1 MVHRV
6 SKECHQYDTYRI
18 ELEKGSK
25 NMLSEETLIAVAIVT
40 WKSNLERAN
49 KLFGGLDES
58 ALENQVAP
66 GRNRL
71 VYLWGHLA
79 STHDRMLQLLGIAER
94 VHPEFDAVFLSS
106 PDGASTLPPIDV
118 MREWWAQVNH
128 LLDAGLHDLT
138 LNDWVARHTAVSE
151 EDFAKEPLRNRFSIL
166 ITRTN
171 HLAYHVGQAVLAT
184 K

>member
-1 MVHRV
+1 
-6 SKECHQYDTYRI
+6 
-18 ELEKGSK
+18 
-25 NMLSEETLIAVAIVT
+25 MLNEESLVPVAIAT
-40 WKSNLERAN
+40 WKSNLGRAN

-58 ALENQVAP
+58 ALEKQVAP
-66 GRNRL
+66 DRNRL

-94 VHPEFDAVFLSS
+94 VHPEFDAIFLSS
-106 PDGASTLPPIDV
+106 PDGASTLPPVDV
-118 MREWWAQVNH
+118 MREWWAQVNRR
-128 LLDAGLHDLT
+128 LEAGLRELT

-151 EDFAKEPLRNRFSIL
+151 EDFTKEPLRNRFSIL

-171 HLAYHVGQAVLAT
+171 HLAYHVGQATLAT

>member
-1 MVHRV
+1 
-6 SKECHQYDTYRI
+6 
-18 ELEKGSK
+18 
-25 NMLSEETLIAVAIVT
+25 MLNEESLVPVAIAT
-40 WKSNLERAN
+40 WKSNLGRAN

-58 ALENQVAP
+58 ALEKQVAP
-66 GRNRL
+66 DRNRL

-94 VHPEFDAVFLSS
+94 VHPEFYAIFLTSS
-106 PDGASTLPPIDV
+106 DGASTLPPIDEL
-118 MREWWAQVNH
+118 REWWAQVNRR
-128 LLDAGLHDLT
+128 LEAGLRELT

-171 HLAYHVGQAVLAT
+171 HLTYHVGQAVLAA

>member
-1 MVHRV
+1 MDTIHIV
-6 SKECHQYDTYRI
+6 SHEGKRGE
-18 ELEKGSK
+18 
-25 NMLSEETLIAVAIVT
+25 NMLNEEILVAVAMGT

-58 ALENQVAP
+58 ELEKQVAP

-94 VHPEFDAVFLSS
+94 VHPEFDTVFLSS
-106 PDGASTLPPIDV
+106 PDRASTLPPVDV
-118 MREWWAQVNH
+118 MRAWWAEVNQR
-128 LLDAGLHDLT
+128 LDAGLRELK
-138 LNDWVARHTAVSE
+138 LNDWLARHTAVSE
-151 EDFAKEPLRNRFSIL
+151 EDFANEPLRNRFSIL

-171 HLAYHVGQAVLAT
+171 HLAYHIGQATLAT

>member
-1 MVHRV
+1 
-6 SKECHQYDTYRI
+6 
-18 ELEKGSK
+18 
-25 NMLSEETLIAVAIVT
+25 
-40 WKSNLERAN
+40 
-49 KLFGGLDES
+49 
-58 ALENQVAP
+58 
-66 GRNRL
+66 
-71 VYLWGHLA
+71 
-79 STHDRMLQLLGIAER
+79 MLQLLGIAER
-94 VHPEFDAVFLSS
+94 VHPELDAVFLSS

-118 MREWWAQVNH
+118 MREWWAQVNQR
-128 LLDAGLHDLT
+128 LDAGLHDLT

>member
-1 MVHRV
+1 
-6 SKECHQYDTYRI
+6 
-18 ELEKGSK
+18 
-25 NMLSEETLIAVAIVT
+25 MLNEETLVAVAIAT

-58 ALENQVAP
+58 ALEKQVAP

-106 PDGASTLPPIDV
+106 PDRVSTLPPVDV
-118 MREWWAQVNH
+118 MRAWWAEVNRR
-128 LLDAGLHDLT
+128 LDAGLHELT

-151 EDFAKEPLRNRFSIL
+151 EDFANEPLRNRFSIL

>member
-1 MVHRV
+1 
-6 SKECHQYDTYRI
+6 
-18 ELEKGSK
+18 
-25 NMLSEETLIAVAIVT
+25 MLNEETLAAVAIAT
-40 WKSNLERAN
+40 WKNNLEKAN

-58 ALENQVAP
+58 VLEKQVAP

-94 VHPEFDAVFLSS
+94 VHPEFDAIFLTS
-106 PDGASTLPPIDV
+106 PDGASTLPPVDV
-118 MREWWAQVNH
+118 MRKWWAEVNRR
-128 LLDAGLHDLT
+128 LDASLRELKS
-138 LNDWVARHTAVSE
+138 NDWRARHTAVSE
-151 EDFAKEPLRNRFSIL
+151 EDFANEPLRNRFSIL

-171 HLAYHVGQAVLAT
+171 HLAYHIGQATLAT

>member
-1 MVHRV
+1 ML
-6 SKECHQYDTYRI
+6 KE
-18 ELEKGSK
+18 ES
-25 NMLSEETLIAVAIVT
+25 LIPVAIAT
-40 WKSNLERAN
+40 WKSSLERAN
-49 KLFGGLDES
+49 KLFGGLDET
-58 ALENQVAP
+58 ALERQVAAA
-66 GRNRL
+66 RNRL

-94 VHPEFDAVFLSS
+94 VHPEFDAIFLSS
-106 PDGASTLPPIDV
+106 PDGASTLPPVDV
-118 MREWWAQVNH
+118 MREWWAQVNRR
-128 LLDAGLHDLT
+128 LEAGLRELT

-151 EDFAKEPLRNRFSIL
+151 EDFAKEPLRNRLSIL